1 MACGLW
7 GVSGVVCGGRAESHT
22 WPRKCDICSSTLSL
36 KASSVSSSSS
46 HFDMIGPSSIPC
58 FDTPRIWR
66 PSSSSF
72 LSVPLTPSLFC
83 RGMVVAVEV
92 VVVVVVVVVVAVAA
106 VAARHLDDLAP
117 LLLRRP
123 DLVDRLRP
131 PRERLHRR
139 RNEIVDLRLLRVA
152 QPAHPVQQRV
162 GEPLLL
168 VVDRRLERC
177 EVDGDAVDL
186 LGRR

>member
-1 MACGLW
+1 M
-7 GVSGVVCGGRAESHT
+7 
-22 WPRKCDICSSTLSL
+22 
-36 KASSVSSSSS
+36 
-46 HFDMIGPSSIPC
+46 
-58 FDTPRIWR
+58 
-66 PSSSSF
+66 
-72 LSVPLTPSLFC
+72 
-83 RGMVVAVEV
+83 AVEV
-92 VVVVVVVVVVAVAA
+92 VVEEEEVAVVVAVA

-131 PRERLHRR
+131 PRERFHRR
-139 RNEIVDLRLLRVA
+139 RNEIVDLGLLRVA

-168 VVDRRLERC
+168 VVDRRLERR
-177 EVDGDAVDL
+177 EIDGDAVDL